1 MFGKWPAKEMGPLD
15 PRAWQNKVWE
25 QEGCPQ
31 ELALRDPLF
40 WLTLYAEKLHPCV
53 RGSAQGLLFGH
64 CLTEL
69 EH

>member
-40 WLTLYAEKLHPCV
+40 WVTL
-53 RGSAQGLLFGH
+53 
-64 CLTEL
+64 
-69 EH
+69 